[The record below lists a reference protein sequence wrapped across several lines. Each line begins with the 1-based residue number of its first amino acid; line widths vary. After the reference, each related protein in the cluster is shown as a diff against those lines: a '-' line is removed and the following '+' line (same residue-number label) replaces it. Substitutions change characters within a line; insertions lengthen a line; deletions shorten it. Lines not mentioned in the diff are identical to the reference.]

1 MCSAVVESRRIFR
14 KLKAYVTY
22 RFAATIQIVIV
33 LTLLIYISNCTIDPM
48 FIILL
53 ALFNDITMLPI
64 AYDCQ
69 QASKHPENPDVL
81 KMLTMS
87 ASFGLT
93 ETIMSMIFCYGADPS
108 GLFYGEFGVADCD
121 TQAQGAFW
129 VQMFIAAEL
138 LIFVTRAPQLI
149 VFSLAPSAP
158 LTLSVLCG
166 CLVVSLM
173 AGCSDTFGGLQASDI
188 VIIWV
193 YDLVGLVILDCL
205 KVCLLSYFNESTET
219 LPDELVV
226 ARKGTGHGVGH
237 AGHGVGHGSDTEQ
250 GKEMKEDE
258 GEDFSRASMA
268 AERLT
273 SYSMQHGGERL
284 SQARPSVAAG
294 GAKKRTSSANMLAH
308 HVAGDSTRMS
318 LSHSAHVAA
327 GNELRGSFVG
337 GSIRPMTPANVRR
350 K

>member
-1 MCSAVVESRRIFR
+1 MVESRRIFR

-69 QASKHPENPDVL
+69 QASKNPENPDVV

-87 ASFGLT
+87 ASFGVV
-93 ETIMSMIFCYGADPS
+93 ETIMSMIFCYGSDPS
-108 GLFYGEFGVADCD
+108 GLFYGDFTVADCD

-138 LIFVTRAPQLI
+138 LIFVTRAPRLI
-149 VFSLAPSAP
+149 LFSLAPSAA
-158 LTLSVLCG
+158 LTISVLIG

-173 AGCSDTFGGLQASDI
+173 AGLSQTFGGLQASDI
-188 VIIWV
+188 VIIWF
-193 YDLVGLVILDCL
+193 YDILGLIILDFL
-205 KVCLLSYFNESTET
+205 KVAILGYFNESTEV
-219 LPDELVV
+219 LPDEPVV
-226 ARKGTGHGVGH
+226 AKKAHGHGHGH
-237 AGHGVGHGSDTEQ
+237 DAEH

-273 SYSMQHGGERL
+273 QYSMQHGGERL
-284 SQARPSVAAG
+284 SQARASVA
-294 GAKKRTSSANMLAH
+294 AKKRTSSANMLAH
-308 HVAGDSTRMS
+308 HVSTDSTRMS